1 MRRLKPQ
8 HSPESTTCRK
18 EIFMNL
24 INKGFAIGASVLAG
38 SALVLSASSAQAA
51 ILLSNGSF
59 EASGPT
65 TFTFTGSN
73 GLFQSDLGLFVG
85 DTLIGSLL
93 LTEAAPGFT
102 QVEGDFPGTC
112 AICSSTVTL
121 NAGVNYTLGLISSL
135 NGVSQGTVFSNTNAI
150 STGPNSAAFEDNG
163 GSVDFND
170 FRFTIA
176 PATAS
181 VPEPTALAGLG
192 LVAGALVFSRRRKVS
207 KSL

>member
-1 MRRLKPQ
+1 
-8 HSPESTTCRK
+8 
-18 EIFMNL
+18 MNL

-85 DTLIGSLL
+85 NTLIGSLL

-102 QVEGDFPGTC
+102 QVAGDYPGTC
-112 AICSSTVTL
+112 AVCSSTVTL
-121 NAGVNYTLGLISSL
+121 NAGVNYTLGLISSV
-135 NGVSQGTVFSNTNAI
+135 NGVAQGTVFSNTNAI
-150 STGPNSAAFEDNG
+150 STGLNSAAFEDNG
-163 GSVDFND
+163 GSIDFND
-170 FRFTIA
+170 FRFTVTS
-176 PATAS
+176 AT